1 MFRRILIANRGEIAC
16 RVIRTARRFAI
27 ETVAVY
33 SDADAAALHVA
44 SADTAVRIGPPAPS
58 ESYLNSDAIIAA
70 AKSTGAEAIHP
81 GYGFL
86 SENAAFAEACAKA
99 GLVFIG
105 PPAAAIRAMGS
116 KSAAKALMEKAK
128 VPVVPGYHG
137 ADQDPK
143 LLAKEAERIG
153 YPVLI
158 KAVAGGGGKGMRR
171 VDKLAEFAEALDGAK
186 REAKGAF
193 KDDAVLVEK
202 YVERP
207 RHVEI
212 QVFAD
217 TKGNAVYLFER
228 DCSVQRRHQ
237 KVLEEAPAPGLPEKT
252 RKAMGEAAVAAA
264 KAIGYTGAGT
274 VEFIYGGG
282 NFFFM
287 EMNTRLQVEHP
298 VTELVTGLD
307 LVEWQFR
314 VAAGE
319 ALPLAQDQLRIR
331 GHAMEARLYAE
342 DPGKDFLPAIGRLAH
357 LALPASDPAGP
368 ARVDTGVRQGDAV
381 SIHYDPMIAK
391 LIAWGEDR
399 CDAVRR
405 MARMLEE
412 TRVAGLSTNRDFLH
426 AVVTHRAFVMGDVH
440 TGFIAEHRAALLPAV
455 DKIPDRV
462 IAVAALREALVNA
475 AETAARAALSG
486 DRFSPWH
493 RSDGWRLNEDTSSTF
508 RFAAGEQELSVTV
521 HYRKGFYLLDLP
533 GGSVKVSGTMAADG
547 RITATIGEAVCNAA
561 AARVGN
567 ELTIFEG
574 GTSWRLAIVDPL
586 AAVADVEAGADKL
599 TAPMPGKIIALK
611 VEAGAIVERGQ
622 ALLVMEAMKMEH
634 TIRAPADGVV
644 EKIHY
649 KVGEQVDEGVELIHF
664 EAAEA
669 KT

>member
-1 MFRRILIANRGEIAC
+1 MFKRILIANRGEIAC

-44 SADTAVRIGPPAPS
+44 SADTAIHIGGAAPV
-58 ESYLNSDAIIAA
+58 ESYLDIERIVTA
-70 AKSTGAEAIHP
+70 AKASGAEAIHP

-86 SENAAFAEACAKA
+86 SENADFAEACAKA
-99 GLVFIG
+99 GIVFIG
-105 PPAAAIRAMGS
+105 PPASAIRAMGS
-116 KSAAKALMEKAK
+116 KSAAKALMEKAN

-137 ADQDPK
+137 QNQDAAF
-143 LLAKEAERIG
+143 LAKEAERIG
-153 YPVLI
+153 FPVLI

-171 VDKLAEFAEALDGAK
+171 VDKAAEFAEALDGAK
-186 REAKGAF
+186 REAKNAF
-193 KDDAVLVEK
+193 RDDAVLVEK

-237 KVLEEAPAPGLPEKT
+237 KVLEEAPAPGLPDAT

-282 NFFFM
+282 RFFFM

-319 ALPLAQDQLRIR
+319 ALPKRQDELALR
-331 GHAMEARLYAE
+331 GHAIEARLYAE
-342 DPGKDFLPAIGRLAH
+342 DPGKEFLPAIGRLAH
-357 LALPASDPAGP
+357 LALPASEPAGP
-368 ARVDTGVRQGDAV
+368 VRIDTGVRQGDTV

-391 LIAWGEDR
+391 VVAWGEDR
-399 CDAVRR
+399 GSALRR
-405 MARMLEE
+405 MARALEE
-412 TRVAGLSTNRDFLH
+412 TRVAGLATNRDFLH
-426 AVVTHRAFVMGDVH
+426 AVVTHPAFAKGDVH
-440 TGFIAEHRAALLPAV
+440 TGFIAEHRAALLPAAATA
-455 DKIPDRV
+455 PDRV
-462 IAVAALREALVNA
+462 LALAALHSVLSNRAEAA
-475 AETAARAALSG
+475 TRAAASN
-486 DRFSPWH
+486 DPHSPWH
-493 RSDGWRLNEDTSSTF
+493 RSDGWRLNDDSWSTF
-508 RFAAGEQELSVTV
+508 RFAEGGHEHSVTV
-521 HYRKGFYLLDLP
+521 HYRKSGYLFDLP
-533 GGSVKVSGTMAADG
+533 GGSVAVAGSMDRDG
-547 RITATIGEAVCNAA
+547 AISARIGDTLCRGAV
-561 AARVGN
+561 ARAGN
-567 ELTIFEG
+567 EVTIFEG
-574 GTSWRLAIVDPL
+574 GKSWRLAIVDPL
-586 AAVADVEAGADKL
+586 AAVADVEAGVESL
-599 TAPMPGKIIALK
+599 TAPMPGKIIAVK
-611 VEAGAIVERGQ
+611 VDAGAKVERGQ

-634 TIRAPADGVV
+634 TIRAPADGIV
-644 EKIHY
+644 EKIHF

-664 EAAEA
+664 EAQEGSA
-669 KT
+669 

>member
-331 GHAMEARLYAE
+331 GHAIEARLYAE

-357 LALPASDPAGP
+357 LALPESDPAGP

-440 TGFIAEHRAALLPAV
+440 TGFITQHRAALLPV
-455 DKIPDRV
+455 GDKIPDRV

-475 AETAARAALSG
+475 AETAARAASSG

-533 GGSVKVSGTMAADG
+533 GGSAKVSGTMAADG
-547 RITATIGEAVCNAA
+547 TITATIGEVVCHAA

-567 ELTIFEG
+567 ELTIFETG
-574 GTSWRLAIVDPL
+574 KSWRLAIVDPL

-664 EAAEA
+664 EAQEG
-669 KT
+669 

>member
-1 MFRRILIANRGEIAC
+1 MFKRILIANRGEIAC

-44 SADTAVRIGPPAPS
+44 SADRAVRIGPPAPS
-58 ESYLNSDAIIAA
+58 ESYLSIDAIIAA
-70 AKSTGAEAIHP
+70 AKATGAEAIHP

-99 GLVFIG
+99 GIVFIG
-105 PPAAAIRAMGS
+105 PPASAIRAMGS

-137 ADQDPK
+137 DKQEPAF
-143 LLAKEAERIG
+143 LAKEAERIG

-171 VDKLAEFAEALDGAK
+171 VDKASEFAEALDGAK

-282 NFFFM
+282 QFFFM

-298 VTELVTGLD
+298 VTEIVTGLD

-319 ALPLAQDQLRIR
+319 ALPLKQEDLRIK
-331 GHAMEARLYAE
+331 GHAIEARLYAE
-342 DPGKDFLPAIGRLAH
+342 DPGKDFLPATGRLAH
-357 LALPASDPAGP
+357 LALPASDPKGP
-368 ARVDTGVRQGDAV
+368 VRIDTGVRQGDTV

-391 LIAWGEDR
+391 IIAWGEDR
-399 CDAVRR
+399 GAALRR
-405 MARMLEE
+405 MASMLEQI
-412 TRVAGLSTNRDFLH
+412 RVAGLATNRDFLH
-426 AVVTHRAFVMGDVH
+426 AVVTHPAFAKGDVH
-440 TGFIAEHRAALLPAV
+440 TGFIAEHRAALLPIGE
-455 DKIPDRV
+455 KLPERV
-462 IAVAALREALVNA
+462 LALAALQAVLTNR
-475 AETAARAALSG
+475 AETAARAAASS
-486 DRFSPWH
+486 DPFSPWH
-493 RSDGWRLNEDTSSTF
+493 RSDGWRLNDDSWSHF
-508 RFAAGEQELSVTV
+508 RFAEGGHEHAVTV
-521 HYRKGFYLLDLP
+521 HYRKGGYLFDLP
-533 GGSVKVSGTMAADG
+533 GGSIAVTGTMSADG
-547 RITATIGEAVCNAA
+547 TLSARIGETVCHGAAV
-561 AARVGN
+561 RVGN
-567 ELTIFEG
+567 DLTIYEG
-574 GTSWRLAIVDPL
+574 GKSWRLAIVDPL
-586 AAVADVEAGADKL
+586 AAVADVEAGVESL

-611 VEAGAIVERGQ
+611 IEAGAKVERGQ

-664 EAAEA
+664 EATEA
-669 KT
+669 KG

>member
-27 ETVAVY
+27 QTVAVY

-44 SADTAVRIGPPAPS
+44 SADSAIHIGGAPPV
-58 ESYLNSDAIIAA
+58 ESYLNIERIIAA
-70 AKSTGAEAIHP
+70 AKASGAEAIHP

-86 SENAAFAEACAKA
+86 SENADFAEACAKA
-99 GLVFIG
+99 GIVFIG
-105 PPAAAIRAMGS
+105 PPASAIRAMGS

-137 ADQDPK
+137 QKQDPAF
-143 LLAKEAERIG
+143 LAKEAERIG

-171 VDKLAEFAEALDGAK
+171 VDKAAEFGEALDGAK
-186 REAKGAF
+186 REAKNAF

-217 TKGNAVYLFER
+217 TRGNAVYLFER

-237 KVLEEAPAPGLPEKT
+237 KVLEEAPAPGLPDAT

-282 NFFFM
+282 HFFFM

-298 VTELVTGLD
+298 VTELITGLD
-307 LVEWQFR
+307 LVEWQLR

-319 ALPLAQDQLRIR
+319 ALPLKQVQLHPR
-331 GHAMEARLYAE
+331 GHAIEARLYAE

-368 ARVDTGVRQGDAV
+368 TRIDTGVRQGDSV

-391 LIAWGEDR
+391 VIAWGEDR
-399 CDAVRR
+399 GAALLR
-405 MARMLEE
+405 MARALEE
-412 TRVAGLSTNRDFLH
+412 TRVAGLATNRDFLH
-426 AVVTHRAFVMGDVH
+426 AVVVHPAFAKGDVH
-440 TGFIAEHRAALLPAV
+440 TGFIAEHRAALLPSAE
-455 DKIPDRV
+455 KAPDR
-462 IAVAALREALVNA
+462 IYALAALHGVLSNRNEAL
-475 AETAARAALSG
+475 ARAAASS
-486 DRFSPWH
+486 DPFSPWH
-493 RSDGWRLNEDTSSTF
+493 RSDGWRLNDDSWSTF
-508 RFAAGEQELSVTV
+508 RFAEDGREHAVTV
-521 HYRKGFYLLDLP
+521 HYRKGGYLFDLP
-533 GGSVKVSGTMAADG
+533 GGSVAVTGSMAADG
-547 RITATIGEAVCNAA
+547 TISARIGDTLCHGAAV
-561 AARVGN
+561 RVGG
-567 ELTIFEG
+567 ELAIFEG
-574 GTSWRLAIVDPL
+574 GKSWRLAIIDPL
-586 AAVADVEAGADKL
+586 AAVADAEAGVDSL
-599 TAPMPGKIIALK
+599 TAPMPGKIIAVK
-611 VEAGAIVERGQ
+611 VEAGAKVERGQ

-634 TIRAPADGVV
+634 TIRAPADGIV
-644 EKIHY
+644 EKIHF
-649 KVGEQVDEGVELIHF
+649 KVGEQVDEGAELIHF
-664 EAAEA
+664 EAEEG
-669 KT
+669 

>member
-33 SDADAAALHVA
+33 SDADAHALHVA
-44 SADTAVRIGPPAPS
+44 SADTAVRIGGAAPS
-58 ESYLNSDAIIAA
+58 ESYLNVDAIIAA
-70 AKSTGAEAIHP
+70 AKATGAEAIHP

-99 GLVFIG
+99 KLVFIG
-105 PPAAAIRAMGS
+105 PPASAIRAMGS

-171 VDKLAEFAEALDGAK
+171 VDKASEFAEALDGAK

-282 NFFFM
+282 QFFFM

-298 VTELVTGLD
+298 VTELVTNLD
-307 LVEWQFR
+307 LVEWQLR

-319 ALPLAQDQLRIR
+319 PLPLKQEELRVR
-331 GHAMEARLYAE
+331 GHAIEARLYAE
-342 DPGKDFLPAIGRLAH
+342 DPNKDFLPAIGRLAH
-357 LALPASDPAGP
+357 LSLPPSDPKGP
-368 ARVDTGVRQGDAV
+368 VRVDTGVRQGDAV

-399 CDAVRR
+399 GAALRR
-405 MARMLEE
+405 MAQMLDA
-412 TRVAGLSTNRDFLH
+412 TRVAGLATNRDFLH
-426 AVVTHRAFVMGDVH
+426 AVVTHPAFGKGDVH
-440 TGFIAEHRAALLPAV
+440 TGFIAEHRAALLPAA
-455 DKIPDRV
+455 DKVPDRV
-462 IAVAALREALVNA
+462 VALAALHAVLTNA
-475 AETAARAALSG
+475 AETAARAAASR
-486 DRFSPWH
+486 DPFSPWH
-493 RSDGWRLNEDTSSTF
+493 RSDGWRLNDDSWSHF
-508 RFAAGEQELSVTV
+508 RFAEGGREFAVTV
-521 HYRKGFYLLDLP
+521 HYREGGYVFDLP
-533 GGSVKVSGTMAADG
+533 GGSVTVGGTMAADG
-547 RITATIGEAVCNAA
+547 TLSAKIGETVCHGA
-561 AARVGN
+561 AARAGH

-574 GTSWRLAIVDPL
+574 GKSWRLAIVDPL
-586 AAVADVEAGADKL
+586 AALADAEVATDSL
-599 TAPMPGKIIALK
+599 TAPMPGKIIAVK
-611 VEAGAIVERGQ
+611 VEPGAKVERGQ

-664 EAAEA
+664 EADEG
-669 KT
+669 

>member
-16 RVIRTARRFAI
+16 RVMRTARRFAI

-33 SDADAAALHVA
+33 SDADAAAMHVA
-44 SADTAVRIGPPAPS
+44 SADMALHIGGAAPG
-58 ESYLNSDAIIAA
+58 ESYLNVERIIAA
-70 AKSTGAEAIHP
+70 AKASGAEAVHP

-86 SENAAFAEACAKA
+86 SENADFAEACAKA
-99 GLVFIG
+99 GLAFIG

-116 KSAAKALMEKAK
+116 KSAAKALMEKAN

-137 ADQDPK
+137 QKQDAAF
-143 LLAKEAERIG
+143 LAKEAERIG

-171 VDKLAEFAEALDGAK
+171 VDKAADFAEALDGAK
-186 REAKGAF
+186 REAKNAF
-193 KDDAVLVEK
+193 KEDAVLVEK

-282 NFFFM
+282 QFFFM

-298 VTELVTGLD
+298 VTELITGLD
-307 LVEWQFR
+307 LVEWQLR

-319 ALPLAQDQLRIR
+319 TLPKSQEELRIR
-331 GHAMEARLYAE
+331 GHAIEARLYAE

-368 ARVDTGVRQGDAV
+368 VRIDTGVRQGDPV

-391 LIAWGEDR
+391 VIAWGEDR
-399 CDAVRR
+399 GSALRR
-405 MARMLEE
+405 MARALEE
-412 TRVAGLSTNRDFLH
+412 TRVAGLATNRDFLH
-426 AVVTHRAFVMGDVH
+426 AVVTHTAFAKGDVH
-440 TGFIAEHRAALLPAV
+440 TGFIAEHRAALLPAAEAA
-455 DKIPDRV
+455 PDRV
-462 IAVAALREALVNA
+462 LALAALHAVLSNR
-475 AETAARAALSG
+475 AETAARAAASG
-486 DRFSPWH
+486 DPYSPWH
-493 RSDGWRLNEDTSSTF
+493 RSDGWRLNDDSWSTF
-508 RFAAGEQELSVTV
+508 RFGDGGQERSVVV
-521 HYRKGFYLLDLP
+521 HYRKGGYLFDLP
-533 GGSVKVSGTMAADG
+533 GGSVAVTGSMAADG
-547 RITATIGEAVCNAA
+547 TIAARIGDTVCHGA
-561 AARVGN
+561 AARVGG

-574 GTSWRLAIVDPL
+574 GRSWRLAIVDPL
-586 AAVADVEAGADKL
+586 AAVADVEAGVESL
-599 TAPMPGKIIALK
+599 TAPMPGKIIAVK
-611 VEAGAIVERGQ
+611 VDAGAKVERGQ

-634 TIRAPADGVV
+634 TIRAPADGIV
-644 EKIHY
+644 EKIHF

-664 EAAEA
+664 EAEEG
-669 KT
+669 KG

>member
-27 ETVAVY
+27 DTVAVY

-86 SENAAFAEACAKA
+86 SENAAFAEACAQA

-105 PPAAAIRAMGS
+105 PPASAIRAMGS

-171 VDKLAEFAEALDGAK
+171 VDKAAEFAEALDGAK

-217 TKGNAVYLFER
+217 TKGNAVYVFER

-282 NFFFM
+282 QFFFM

-319 ALPLAQDQLRIR
+319 ALPLKQDELRIR
-331 GHAMEARLYAE
+331 GHAIEARLYAE

-357 LALPASDPAGP
+357 LSLPASDPKGP
-368 ARVDTGVRQGDAV
+368 ARVDTGVRQGDSV

-399 CDAVRR
+399 GDALRR

-412 TRVAGLSTNRDFLH
+412 TRVAGLATNRDFLH
-426 AVVTHRAFVMGDVH
+426 AVVTHPSFGKGDVH
-440 TGFIAEHRAALLPAV
+440 TGFIAEHRAALLPAG
-455 DKIPDRV
+455 DKLPDRV

-475 AETAARAALSG
+475 AETAARAASSG

-508 RFAAGEQELSVTV
+508 RFAAGEQDLSVTV
-521 HYRKGFYLLDLP
+521 HYRKGFYLVDLP

-547 RITATIGEAVCNAA
+547 TIIATIGEVVCQAA
-561 AARVGN
+561 AARVGS

-574 GTSWRLAIVDPL
+574 GKSWRLAIVDPL

-611 VEAGAIVERGQ
+611 VEAGAKVERGQ

-664 EAAEA
+664 EAEEA
-669 KT
+669 KA

>member
-1 MFRRILIANRGEIAC
+1 
-16 RVIRTARRFAI
+16 
-27 ETVAVY
+27 
-33 SDADAAALHVA
+33 
-44 SADTAVRIGPPAPS
+44 
-58 ESYLNSDAIIAA
+58 
-70 AKSTGAEAIHP
+70 
-81 GYGFL
+81 
-86 SENAAFAEACAKA
+86 
-99 GLVFIG
+99 
-105 PPAAAIRAMGS
+105 
-116 KSAAKALMEKAK
+116 
-128 VPVVPGYHG
+128 VPGYHG
-137 ADQDPK
+137 DKQEPA
-143 LLAKEAERIG
+143 LLAREAERIG

-171 VDKLAEFAEALDGAK
+171 VDKAAEFAEALDGAK

-217 TKGNAVYLFER
+217 AKGNALYLFER

-282 NFFFM
+282 QFFFM

-319 ALPLAQDQLRIR
+319 ALPLKQEDLRVR
-331 GHAMEARLYAE
+331 GHAIEARLYAE
-342 DPGKDFLPAIGRLAH
+342 DPGKDFLPATGRLAH
-357 LALPASDPAGP
+357 LALPASDPEGP
-368 ARVDTGVRQGDAV
+368 VRIDTGVRPGDTV

-391 LIAWGEDR
+391 IIAWGEDR
-399 CDAVRR
+399 GAALRR
-405 MARMLEE
+405 MARALEE
-412 TRVAGLSTNRDFLH
+412 TRVAGLATNRDFLH
-426 AVVTHRAFVMGDVH
+426 AVVTHPAFAKGDVH
-440 TGFIAEHRAALLPAV
+440 TGFIAEHRAPLLPAGETL
-455 DKIPDRV
+455 PERV
-462 IAVAALREALVNA
+462 LALAALHAVLTNR
-475 AETAARAALSG
+475 AETAARATASS
-486 DRFSPWH
+486 DPFSPWH
-493 RSDGWRLNEDTSSTF
+493 RSDGWRLNDDSWSTF
-508 RFAAGEQELSVTV
+508 RLAEGGHEYAVTV
-521 HYRKGFYLLDLP
+521 HYRKGGYLFDLP
-533 GGSVKVSGTMAADG
+533 GGSVAVTGAMAPDGTLSA
-547 RITATIGEAVCNAA
+547 RIGETVCRGAAV
-561 AARVGN
+561 RVGN
-567 ELTIFEG
+567 DLTIFEG
-574 GTSWRLAIVDPL
+574 GKSWRLAIVDPL
-586 AAVADVEAGADKL
+586 AAVADVEAGVESL

-611 VEAGAIVERGQ
+611 VEAGAKVERGQ

-649 KVGEQVDEGVELIHF
+649 KVGEQVDEGIELIHF

-669 KT
+669 KA

>member
-1 MFRRILIANRGEIAC
+1 VFRRILIANRGEIAR

-33 SDADAAALHVA
+33 SDADAHAMHVA
-44 SADTAVRIGPPAPS
+44 SADTAIHIGGASPT
-58 ESYLNSDAIIAA
+58 ESYLSIERIIAA
-70 AKSTGAEAIHP
+70 AKASGAEAIHP

-86 SENAAFAEACAKA
+86 SENAVFAEACAKA
-99 GLVFIG
+99 GIVFIG
-105 PPAAAIRAMGS
+105 PPASAIRAMGS
-116 KSAAKALMEKAK
+116 KSAAKVLMEKAK

-137 ADQDPK
+137 EKQEPA

-171 VDKLAEFAEALDGAK
+171 VDKAGEFAEALDGAK

-193 KDDAVLVEK
+193 RDDAVLVEK

-217 TKGNAVYLFER
+217 TKGSAVYLFER

-252 RKAMGEAAVAAA
+252 RRAMGEAAVAAA

-282 NFFFM
+282 QFFFM

-307 LVEWQFR
+307 LVEWQLR

-319 ALPLAQDQLRIR
+319 ELPLKQDQLRIH
-331 GHAMEARLYAE
+331 GHAIEARLYAE
-342 DPGKDFLPAIGRLAH
+342 DPNKDFLPAIGRLAH
-357 LALPASDPAGP
+357 LSLPASDPAGP
-368 ARVDTGVRQGDAV
+368 VRIDTGVRQGDAV

-391 LIAWGEDR
+391 IIAWGDDR
-399 CDAVRR
+399 GAALRR
-405 MARMLEE
+405 MARALEE
-412 TRVAGLSTNRDFLH
+412 TRVAGLATNRDFLH
-426 AVVTHRAFVMGDVH
+426 AVVVHPAFAKGDVH
-440 TGFIAEHRAALLPAV
+440 TGFIAEHRAALVPAAETLPDHVLAL
-455 DKIPDRV
+455 
-462 IAVAALREALVNA
+462 AALHGVLSNR
-475 AETAARAALSG
+475 AETAARASASN
-486 DRFSPWH
+486 DPFSPWY
-493 RSDGWRLNEDTSSTF
+493 RSDGWRLNDDSWSTF
-508 RFAAGEQELSVTV
+508 RFADGGNDVSIRV
-521 HYRKGFYLLDLP
+521 HYRKDAYIFDLP
-533 GGSVKVSGTMAADG
+533 AGSVAVSGTMSSGGA
-547 RITATIGEAVCNAA
+547 ITARIGETVCQGAAV
-561 AARVGN
+561 RVGN

-574 GTSWRLAIVDPL
+574 GKSWRLSIVDPL
-586 AAVADVEAGADKL
+586 AAVADVEAGAESL
-599 TAPMPGKIIALK
+599 TAPMPGKIIAVK
-611 VEAGAIVERGQ
+611 VEAGAKVERGQ

-634 TIRAPADGVV
+634 TIRAPADGTV
-644 EKIHY
+644 ETIHY

-664 EAAEA
+664 EAEEA
-669 KT
+669 KA

>member
-33 SDADAAALHVA
+33 SDADTQALHVA
-44 SADTAVRIGPPAPS
+44 SADTAVRVGPPAPS
-58 ESYLNSDAIIAA
+58 ESYLNIDAIIAA
-70 AKSTGAEAIHP
+70 AKATGAEAIHP

-99 GLVFIG
+99 GIVFIG
-105 PPAAAIRAMGS
+105 PPASAIRAMGS

-143 LLAKEAERIG
+143 LLAKEAARIG

-171 VDKLAEFAEALDGAK
+171 VDKAGEFAEALDGAK

-217 TKGNAVYLFER
+217 TNGNAIYLFER

-252 RKAMGEAAVAAA
+252 RRTMGEAAVAAA

-282 NFFFM
+282 SFFFM

-319 ALPLAQDQLRIR
+319 ALPKTQDELRIR
-331 GHAMEARLYAE
+331 GHAIEARLYAE

-357 LALPASDPAGP
+357 LNLPAGHPAGP
-368 ARVDTGVRQGDAV
+368 VRIDTGVRQGDAV

-391 LIAWGEDR
+391 IIAWGDDR
-399 CDAVRR
+399 GAALRR
-405 MARMLEE
+405 MARALEE
-412 TRVAGLSTNRDFLH
+412 TRVAGLATNRDFLH
-426 AVVTHRAFVMGDVH
+426 AVVVHPAFAKGDVH
-440 TGFIAEHRAALLPAV
+440 TGFIAEHRAALLPAAEKV
-455 DKIPDRV
+455 PDR
-462 IAVAALREALVNA
+462 ILALAALESVLANR
-475 AETAARAALSG
+475 AETSARAAASS
-486 DRFSPWH
+486 DRYSPWH
-493 RSDGWRLNEDTSSTF
+493 RSDGWRLNDDAWSIF
-508 RFAAGEQELSVTV
+508 RFAEGGHEAAITV
-521 HYRKGFYLLDLP
+521 HYRKGGYLFDLP
-533 GGSVKVSGTMAADG
+533 SGSVAVTGTVAADG
-547 RITATIGEAVCNAA
+547 TISARIGETVCHGAAV
-561 AARVGN
+561 RVGS

-574 GTSWRLAIVDPL
+574 GKSWRLSIVDPL
-586 AAVADVEAGADKL
+586 AAVADVEAGADSL
-599 TAPMPGKIIALK
+599 TAPMPGKIIAVK
-611 VEAGAIVERGQ
+611 VEPGAKVERGQ

-634 TIRAPADGVV
+634 TIRAPADGTV

-664 EAAEA
+664 EAEEA
-669 KT
+669 KA

>member
-1 MFRRILIANRGEIAC
+1 MFKRILVANRGEIAC

-44 SADTAVRIGPPAPS
+44 SADAAIHIGGAAPV
-58 ESYLNSDAIIAA
+58 ESYLNIERIVTA
-70 AKSTGAEAIHP
+70 AKASGAEAIHP

-86 SENAAFAEACAKA
+86 SENADFAEACAKA
-99 GLVFIG
+99 GIVFIG
-105 PPAAAIRAMGS
+105 PPAPAIRAMGS
-116 KSAAKALMEKAK
+116 KSAAKALMEKAN

-137 ADQDPK
+137 QNQDAAF
-143 LLAKEAERIG
+143 LANEAGRIG
-153 YPVLI
+153 FPVLI

-171 VDKLAEFAEALDGAK
+171 VDKAADFADALDGAK
-186 REAKGAF
+186 REAKNAF
-193 KDDAVLVEK
+193 RDDAVLVEK

-237 KVLEEAPAPGLPEKT
+237 KVLEEAPAPGLPDAT

-264 KAIGYTGAGT
+264 MAIGYTGAGT

-282 NFFFM
+282 RFFFM

-319 ALPLAQDQLRIR
+319 ALPKRQDELALR
-331 GHAMEARLYAE
+331 GHAIEARLYAE

-368 ARVDTGVRQGDAV
+368 VRIDTGVRQGDTV

-391 LIAWGEDR
+391 VVAWGEDR
-399 CDAVRR
+399 GSALRR
-405 MARMLEE
+405 MARALEE
-412 TRVAGLSTNRDFLH
+412 TRVAGLATNRDFLH
-426 AVVTHRAFVMGDVH
+426 AVVTHPAFAKGDVH
-440 TGFIAEHRAALLPAV
+440 TGFIAEHRAALLPAAATA
-455 DKIPDRV
+455 PDRV
-462 IAVAALREALVNA
+462 LALAALHSVLSNRAKA
-475 AETAARAALSG
+475 AARAAASN
-486 DRFSPWH
+486 DPHSPWH
-493 RSDGWRLNEDTSSTF
+493 RSDGWRLNDDSWSTF
-508 RFAAGEQELSVTV
+508 RFAEGGHEHSVTV
-521 HYRKGFYLLDLP
+521 HYRKSGYLFDLP
-533 GGSVKVSGTMAADG
+533 GGSAAVAGSMDRDGTISA
-547 RITATIGEAVCNAA
+547 RIGDTLCRGA
-561 AARVGN
+561 AARAGN
-567 ELTIFEG
+567 EVAVFEG
-574 GTSWRLAIVDPL
+574 GKSWRLAIVDPL
-586 AAVADVEAGADKL
+586 AAVADVEAGVESL
-599 TAPMPGKIIALK
+599 TAPMPGKIIAVK
-611 VEAGAIVERGQ
+611 VDAGAKVERGQ

-634 TIRAPADGVV
+634 TIRAPADGIV
-644 EKIHY
+644 EKIHF

-664 EAAEA
+664 EAQEGSA
-669 KT
+669 

>member
-16 RVIRTARRFAI
+16 RVIHTARRLAI

-33 SDADAAALHVA
+33 SDADAGALHVA
-44 SADTAVRIGPPAPS
+44 SADTAVRIGGAAPS
-58 ESYLNSDAIIAA
+58 ESYLNIDAIVAA
-70 AKSTGAEAIHP
+70 AKATRAEAIHP

-99 GLVFIG
+99 GIVFIG
-105 PPAAAIRAMGS
+105 PPASAIRAMGS
-116 KSAAKALMEKAK
+116 KSAAKALMEKAG

-137 ADQDPK
+137 DKQDPK
-143 LLAKEAERIG
+143 LLAREAERIG

-171 VDKLAEFAEALDGAK
+171 VDQATDFAEALDGAR

-237 KVLEEAPAPGLPEKT
+237 KVLEEAPAPHLPEKT

-264 KAIGYTGAGT
+264 KAIGYTSAGT
-274 VEFIYGGG
+274 VEFIYGSGA
-282 NFFFM
+282 FFFM

-307 LVEWQFR
+307 LVEWQLR

-319 ALPLAQDQLRIR
+319 ALPLKQDELRLR
-331 GHAMEARLYAE
+331 GHAIEARLYAE
-342 DPGKDFLPAIGRLAH
+342 DPAKHFLPAIGRLAH
-357 LALPASDPAGP
+357 LSLPASAPMGP
-368 ARVDTGVRQGDAV
+368 VRIDTGVRQGDTV

-391 LIAWGEDR
+391 IIAWGEDR
-399 CDAVRR
+399 GAALRR
-405 MARMLEE
+405 MAKALEE
-412 TRVAGLSTNRDFLH
+412 TRVAGLATNRDFLH
-426 AVVTHRAFVMGDVH
+426 AVVTHSAFAKGEIH
-440 TGFIAEHRAALLPAV
+440 TGFIAEHSAALLPAAETV
-455 DKIPDRV
+455 PDRV
-462 IAVAALREALVNA
+462 VALAALYAALASA
-475 AETAARAALSG
+475 AETSARAAASG
-486 DRFSPWH
+486 DPFSPWH
-493 RSDGWRLNEDTSSTF
+493 RSDGWRLNDDAWSTF
-508 RFAAGEQELSVTV
+508 RFSAGEHQISVTV
-521 HYRKGFYLLDLP
+521 HYRKGGFVFDLP
-533 GGSVKVSGTMAADG
+533 GGSAKVSGTMAPDG
-547 RITATIGEAVCNAA
+547 AISARFGDAVVHAA
-561 AARVGN
+561 VARAGG

-574 GTSWRLAIVDPL
+574 GKSWRLAIVDPL
-586 AAVADVEAGADKL
+586 AAVADAEAGAESL
-599 TAPMPGKIIALK
+599 TAPMPGKIIAVK
-611 VEAGAIVERGQ
+611 VEAGAKVERGQ

-634 TIRAPADGVV
+634 TIRAPADGTV

-649 KVGEQVDEGVELIHF
+649 AVGEQVEEGVELIHF
-664 EAAEA
+664 EAEGG
-669 KT
+669 